1 MWDLANIRNAATHAI
16 RIIAP
21 IRVHFVSERE
31 KSSGRLLRRF
41 AFRFRFPHSPPAHHC
56 LPVFRYR
63 SSWMTRVARLAA
75 ACSATEGLPS
85 LRRSASQIESP
96 QKFSPPLRTDR
107 PVLEL
112 LLSLLTS
119 IASRTALVHPYRLPR
134 AAETIMLEPCSFS
147 SQRLRYRAWDSER
160 DGDLMLRMLQDP
172 AAQLGLMGSVT
183 RPMAMKDTKD
193 FQRLLETCA
202 LA

>member
-21 IRVHFVSERE
+21 IRVHFVSARE
-31 KSSGRLLRRF
+31 KSSGRLFRRF

-85 LRRSASQIESP
+85 LRRSASQIESL

-112 LLSLLTS
+112 LLSLFLLPLPPVLRWSTPTS
-119 IASRTALVHPYRLPR
+119 FHAPRKPSCSNLARSLLNDSGTARGT
-134 AAETIMLEPCSFS
+134 ANA
-147 SQRLRYRAWDSER
+147 
-160 DGDLMLRMLQDP
+160 
-172 AAQLGLMGSVT
+172 
-183 RPMAMKDTKD
+183 MAI
-193 FQRLLETCA
+193 
-202 LA
+202 